1 MKLRLVIRPQ
11 AEADLRDA
19 QEWYENQRVG
29 LGREFLAQ
37 TGITIRHLLRDPNL
51 HPDYYRGFRRVL
63 MRRFPYKMF
72 YRLEGNQIIV
82 FRVLHA
88 HRDHPRLL
96 PPEQ

>member
-1 MKLRLVIRPQ
+1 VKPRLVIRPQ

-19 QEWYENQRVG
+19 QEWYENQRAG

-37 TGITIRHLLRDPNL
+37 TGITIRRLLRDPDL

-63 MRRFPYKMF
+63 MRRFPYKIF
-72 YRLEGNQIIV
+72 YRLEGNRIIV

-96 PPEQ
+96 PPEH